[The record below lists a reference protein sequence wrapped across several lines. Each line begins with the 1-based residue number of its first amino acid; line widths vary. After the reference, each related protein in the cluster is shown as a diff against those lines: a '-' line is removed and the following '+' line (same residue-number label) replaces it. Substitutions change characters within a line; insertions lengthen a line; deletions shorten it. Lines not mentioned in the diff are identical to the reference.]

1 MKPIDKDEL
10 FNHVG
15 QFLKGKGIEFKEGS
29 YAQGI
34 KKSCGFLTDAIN
46 LSQQGIQ
53 KAKTEIDK
61 NLERMRQV
69 IHEKTAPKPP
79 VIRPAGNG
87 ATATPPAP
95 KKQKPAKASP
105 AAKARKAKGRKN

>member
-1 MKPIDKDEL
+1 MKPINKDEL
-10 FNHVG
+10 FSHVS

-61 NLERMRQV
+61 NLERVRQV
-69 IHEKTAPKPP
+69 IHERTAPKPP
-79 VIRPAGNG
+79 VMRPGANG
-87 ATATPPAP
+87 AA
-95 KKQKPAKASP
+95 KKQRPGKASP
-105 AAKARKAKGRKN
+105 KAKARKAKGRKA